1 MAQSAAVRLAAAAPP
16 SMLRSSMQSTFRAF
30 STRASQA
37 RTFPQF
43 TVYGSDA
50 LLQLSPIAPVY
61 TNAGSYLKL
70 KRGGSLMLTWCKKT
84 SSGYNYQEKFYFA
97 LTPTEIGA
105 LLNSLDDRAPRFSL
119 VHSPNANA
127 TGDTATKV
135 LAVEYQPEHLKT
147 VFEYGSSNDRAAVA
161 LSSGEVRVFKE
172 LLQYSIPYLYGF
184 HSTLANADPAIEY
197 DGNGAASFT
206 GNSSTSR
213 QPAYKPRTGG
223 SGGADWPF

>member
-1 MAQSAAVRLAAAAPP
+1 MF
-16 SMLRSSMQSTFRAF
+16 RSSMQAFRAF
-30 STRASQA
+30 STRGSQG
-37 RTFPQF
+37 RVFPQF

-84 SSGYNYQEKFYFA
+84 SNGYNYQEKYYFA
-97 LTPTEIGA
+97 LTPAEIGS

-127 TGDTATKV
+127 SPPTGDTATKV

-172 LLQYSIPYLYGF
+172 LLQYSIPFLYGF
-184 HSTLANADPAIEY
+184 HSTLANADLY
-197 DGNGAASFT
+197 DLHSKRLYP
-206 GNSSTSR
+206 S
-213 QPAYKPRTGG
+213 
-223 SGGADWPF
+223 DDD